1 MRQIHGPQRAA
12 RASADQ
18 KPDEP
23 DAAGTL
29 DAPGPPAG
37 GRRPWTLM
45 VVLSV
50 AQFMVILDATVVN
63 VALPSIARSLGF
75 AAGELQWVVTA
86 YVLASG
92 GLVLI
97 GGRAADL
104 AGGRRIF
111 LAGLAVFTAA
121 SLASGLAPAAGAL
134 IAARAGQ
141 GLGAALLTPAAL
153 SVITTSYAGPQR
165 ATALGVWGALG
176 GAGAAVGVLA
186 GGVLTTWLGWRSVFL
201 VNVPVGAAA
210 GLMGLRLLSR
220 RAPRRGQDHVPGQ
233 GQDHK
238 PGQGQ
243 DHKPG
248 QGAGQRP
255 EPGPARGSGR
265 ELDLPGAALAVAGL
279 VTLAYALAGAPAHA
293 WGSARTLG
301 LLTLA
306 IVLLAAFAAAERSA
320 PRPLVPAR
328 LWRTRSLVAGVL
340 VMLGATAVLVAT
352 FFLNSLY
359 LQEVQGASALRTGL
373 AFLPVALVIGAG
385 AHLAVRLLPRTGSR
399 LLIVTG
405 LAVMGAGA
413 LLLTGVSARSGYLT
427 GFLPGLLVTGAGTGL
442 VFPATA
448 VTAMSEIA
456 AERAGLASGLM
467 TAAHEIGA
475 ALGIAVFSA
484 VAVAAGGG
492 IAAGYRHGFFLAAAV
507 AGGLAV
513 VAALL
518 VPAVRPAPGTHVAV
532 H

>member
-1 MRQIHGPQRAA
+1 MHGIRHRHGPQQATAIGAA
-12 RASADQ
+12 
-18 KPDEP
+18 PD
-23 DAAGTL
+23 
-29 DAPGPPAG
+29 G

-45 VVLSV
+45 VVLSA

-63 VALPSIARSLGF
+63 VALPSIARSLGL
-75 AAGELQWVVTA
+75 AAGELQWLITA

-92 GLVLI
+92 GLVLL

-104 AGGRRIF
+104 AGGRRVF

-121 SLASGLAPAAGAL
+121 SLASGLAPAAGVL
-134 IAARAGQ
+134 IAARAAQ

-153 SVITTSYAGPQR
+153 SVITTSYAGAQR

-176 GAGAAVGVLA
+176 GAGAAAGVLA

-201 VNVPVGAAA
+201 VNVPVGVAA
-210 GLMGLRLLSR
+210 GLAGLHLLPR
-220 RAPRRGQDHVPGQ
+220 REPRRGP
-233 GQDHK
+233 
-238 PGQGQ
+238 
-243 DHKPG
+243 
-248 QGAGQRP
+248 AR
-255 EPGPARGSGR
+255 EPGREPEQEPGRGLGR
-265 ELDLPGAALAVAGL
+265 GLDLPGAALAVAGL
-279 VTLAYALAGAPAHA
+279 VTLTYALADAPAHA
-293 WGSARTLG
+293 WASARVLG
-301 LLTLA
+301 LLVLA
-306 IVLLAAFAAAERSA
+306 VILLAAFAVAERSA
-320 PRPLVPAR
+320 PRPLVPPR

-340 VMLGATAVLVAT
+340 VMLGATGILVAT

-373 AFLPVALVIGAG
+373 AFVPVAVVIGAG
-385 AHLAVRLLPRTGSR
+385 AHLAARLLPKAGSR
-399 LLIVTG
+399 VLIVAG
-405 LAVMGAGA
+405 LVVMGAGA

-442 VFPATA
+442 VLPATA
-448 VTAMSEIA
+448 VTALSEIA
-456 AERAGLASGLM
+456 ADRAGLASGLM

-492 IAAGYRHGFFLAAAV
+492 IAAGYRHGFTLAAAV

-518 VPAVRPAPGTHVAV
+518 VPAVRPAPGTSVAV